1 MNPLDMM
8 IAPLDWLAGL
18 WAWLQQAPDAV
29 GQYARLVGANP
40 HNYIHL
46 VLLGAACAL
55 LAAYICRIDKLNWRT
70 HRPASVLLY
79 ASNAGAVAMVAL
91 HAWQSRAD
99 ALDVAVLLCAATLL
113 RASWPRW
120 ANGRPPVDMVR
131 PDRAGA
137 TAGAA
142 SSPERGDAR
151 GFEHTQTLL

>member
-1 MNPLDMM
+1 MNT
-8 IAPLDWLAGL
+8 LAQL
-18 WAWLQQAPDAV
+18 LAPDMDD
-29 GQYARLVGANP
+29 YL
-40 HNYIHL
+40 HL

-55 LAAYICRIDKLNWRT
+55 LAAYICRIDKLNWRV

-91 HAWQSRAD
+91 HAWQARAD

-131 PDRAGA
+131 PDRRAGA
-137 TAGAA
+137 IPGAA
-142 SSPERGDAR
+142 SSPEHTGAR